1 MIGGADI
8 DGTVKEI
15 CDLIMNRK
23 EARRL
28 PGRLE
33 AHHDT
38 LSPARWLV
46 RILRPIVEPLVLTVF
61 DSRHDFA
68 RGDRHCCFSSLRS
81 NRLAAFASR
90 RLWTRTS
97 STTPF

>member
-1 MIGGADI
+1 MIGGIGVGRTAE
-8 DGTVKEI
+8 EI
-15 CDLIMNRK
+15 CNLVMNGE
-23 EARRL
+23 EALGL

-33 AHHDT
+33 ALHDA
-38 LSPARWLV
+38 LSSPRWLV

-68 RGDRHCCFSSLRS
+68 RGDRHCRFSSLRS
-81 NRLAAFASR
+81 KRFAAFASR